1 VHIIAIGGACL
12 ADRHENKPTGYEG
25 AEDIFALK

>member
-12 ADRHENKPTGYEG
+12 ADRHENKPNGNERAKDTL
-25 AEDIFALK
+25 ALK